1 MLQSEPDCVY
11 DPQDRLLTCTAEFH
25 TVEKTRKLFTN
36 IILLIAALMTARV
49 VVWFFEQ
56 RAHDKEYWLIF
67 AHVIPFLLVI
77 LVGAAAAIFIKNFAF
92 SLFQSYVAGKGP
104 QKDDLS

>member
-1 MLQSEPDCVY
+1 M
-11 DPQDRLLTCTAEFH
+11 
-25 TVEKTRKLFTN
+25 EKISKLFTK
-36 IILLIAALMTARV
+36 IIMLIAALMTARV
-49 VVWFFEQ
+49 IVWFFEQ

-77 LVGAAAAIFIKNFAF
+77 FVGATAAIFIKNWAF
-92 SLFQSYVAGKGP
+92 RFFQTYVAGKGR

>member
-1 MLQSEPDCVY
+1 MENTN
-11 DPQDRLLTCTAEFH
+11 RLLT
-25 TVEKTRKLFTN
+25 R
-36 IILLIAALMTARV
+36 IIWLIAAFLTLRV

-77 LVGAAAAIFIKNFAF
+77 FTATFALLLIKKWVF
-92 SLFQSYVAGKGP
+92 GKLA
-104 QKDDLS
+104 KIREED

>member
-1 MLQSEPDCVY
+1 MRAETARILITGLI
-11 DPQDRLLTCTAEFH
+11 RLVA
-25 TVEKTRKLFTN
+25 
-36 IILLIAALMTARV
+36 AALTLRV

-77 LVGAAAAIFIKNFAF
+77 FTSAFILLFITKWAFRRFGADPDKHDA
-92 SLFQSYVAGKGP
+92 
-104 QKDDLS
+104 

>member
-1 MLQSEPDCVY
+1 MEHKNRFLSKVI
-11 DPQDRLLTCTAEFH
+11 
-25 TVEKTRKLFTN
+25 LF
-36 IILLIAALMTARV
+36 IAALLTLRV

-77 LVGAAAAIFIKNFAF
+77 FTGTILLLFIKNWIF
-92 SLFQSYVAGKGP
+92 GKLDRQAP
-104 QKDDLS
+104 ERRP

>member
-1 MLQSEPDCVY
+1 MTENTN
-11 DPQDRLLTCTAEFH
+11 RFLTKFIW
-25 TVEKTRKLFTN
+25 F
-36 IILLIAALMTARV
+36 IAALLTLRV

-77 LVGAAAAIFIKNFAF
+77 FTSVFVLLFIKGW
-92 SLFQSYVAGKGP
+92 LFMKLAGTRTGG
-104 QKDDLS
+104 

>member
-1 MLQSEPDCVY
+1 MERASRY
-11 DPQDRLLTCTAEFH
+11 ISM
-25 TVEKTRKLFTN
+25 
-36 IILLIAALMTARV
+36 IIWSAAFLSTLRV

-77 LVGAAAAIFIKNFAF
+77 FTSAFILLFVKKLVFRKLARTRADEETA
-92 SLFQSYVAGKGP
+92 SR
-104 QKDDLS
+104 